1 MLRVLSQNTEKTV
14 NKEQNTNSGM
24 YFEIKG
30 HKLTLFYAVS
40 SSKHSLVLV
49 KPTIGL
55 VIE

>member
-30 HKLTLFYAVS
+30 HKLTLFFAVS